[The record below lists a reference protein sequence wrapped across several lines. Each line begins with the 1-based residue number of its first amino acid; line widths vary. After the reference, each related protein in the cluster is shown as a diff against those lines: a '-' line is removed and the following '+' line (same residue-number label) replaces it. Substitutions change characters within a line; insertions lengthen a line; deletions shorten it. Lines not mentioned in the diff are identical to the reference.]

1 MASLTPKVLKG
12 RTYYYARECQRV
24 DGKPTIVK
32 TIYLGSLDHIVQSV
46 TQAQQPL
53 RPQTARLA
61 SFGDVAALFDQA
73 RKIGL
78 VELID
83 AQVPKRDQGLSVG
96 QYLLLAAI
104 NRAAHPSS
112 KAQLAHWYHHTILP
126 RLLPA
131 ATDQLSSQA
140 FWNHMDHVSE
150 AHISAIEQSL
160 SRQLIQ
166 QLGLSLRTLVYDGTN
181 FFTFINTRTPAQLP
195 ARGHNKQH
203 RGDLRQVSLGLLVS
217 TDFHVPLFH
226 RVYTGNLTDATT
238 FQTVSEELA
247 QRYSQLA
254 QGCEHITLIFDK
266 GNNSK
271 EAFHTLDD
279 SPFHF
284 IGSLVPSQHPDL
296 LRIPMDD
303 FRPLAGQRLASCLAY
318 RTTKKVFGQ
327 ERAIVITYN
336 ENLLEG
342 QLQGIQAS
350 LTKARHK
357 LDELQARLRRRQ
369 QGHLKLGCAPT
380 TDSVRKQ
387 VEQILSGQF
396 LKTLIHAEVAPGAIP
411 GLSYRTDTA
420 ALAHLMRTHLG
431 KTILFTDNADWTN
444 EEIVLGYR
452 AQDRIESAFRDMKNP
467 HFLGWSPMFHWTDS
481 KIRVH
486 AFYCVLAL
494 TLTSLLQRTLHQRGQ
509 DLSLSR
515 MMELLGGIHE
525 VLVIYPRR
533 PGEKR
538 PRTATCLSERDA
550 EQDEL
555 LRVLELRRYGPS
567 EGR

>member
-12 RTYYYARECQRV
+12 RTYYYARQCQRV
-24 DGKPTIVK
+24 HGQPKIVK
-32 TIYLGSLDHIVQSV
+32 TVYLGSLDHIIQAV

-53 RPQTARLA
+53 PPQTARLA
-61 SFGDVAALFDQA
+61 RSGDVAALYDQA
-73 RKIGL
+73 RQIGL

-83 AQVPKRDQGLSVG
+83 AQVPKRNQGLSVG

-104 NRAAHPSS
+104 NRAAQPAS
-112 KAQLAHWYHHTILP
+112 KAQLAHWYQGTILP

-131 ATDQLSSQA
+131 TADQLSSQG
-140 FWNHMDHVSE
+140 FWNHMDYVTQ
-150 AHISAIEQSL
+150 ADIAAIERAL
-160 SRQLIQ
+160 SQRLIQ
-166 QLGLSLRTLVYDGTN
+166 QLGLCLRTLVYDGTN

-247 QRYSQLA
+247 ARYRELA
-254 QGCEHITLIFDK
+254 QGCEYITLIFDK
-266 GNNSK
+266 GNNSSQ
-271 EAFHTLDD
+271 AFATLDN

-296 LRIPMDD
+296 LRIPLED
-303 FRPLAGQRLASCLAY
+303 FAPLAGSRLASCLAY
-318 RTTKKVFGQ
+318 RTTKRVFGR
-327 ERAIVITYN
+327 ERTIVITYN

-342 QLQGIQAS
+342 QLQGIEAS

-357 LDELQARLRRRQ
+357 LDQLQANLRRRREGRLR
-369 QGHLKLGCAPT
+369 QGRAPT
-380 TDSVRKQ
+380 ADSIRKQ
-387 VEQILSGQF
+387 VEQSLSGQF
-396 LKTLIHAEVAPGAIP
+396 LKNLVRFEVTPGPIP
-411 GLSYRTDTA
+411 TLSYRTDTA
-420 ALAHLMRTHLG
+420 ALARLMRTHLG
-431 KTILFTDNADWTN
+431 KTILFTDNADWTT
-444 EEIVLGYR
+444 EDIVLGYR

-494 TLTSLLQRTLHQRGQ
+494 ALTSLLQRRLHQQGL

-515 MMELLGGIHE
+515 MLELLGGVAE
-525 VLVIYPRR
+525 VLVIYPPR
-533 PGEKR
+533 PGERR
-538 PRTATCLSERDA
+538 PRTATCLSERDP
-550 EQDEL
+550 EQERL
-555 LRVLELRRYGPS
+555 LQVLDLAQYQPKEHR
-567 EGR
+567 

>member
-1 MASLTPKVLKG
+1 MASLTPKIVNG

-24 DGKPTIVK
+24 DGKPKIVK
-32 TIYLGSLDHIVQSV
+32 TVYLGSLDHILQTL
-46 TQAQQPL
+46 TQAQRSLQ
-53 RPQTARLA
+53 PQTARLA
-61 SFGDVAALFDQA
+61 SFGDAAALFDQA

-83 AQVPKRDQGLSVG
+83 AHVPKRDQGLSVG

-112 KAQLAHWYHHTILP
+112 KAQLAHWYHHTVLP

-131 ATDQLSSQA
+131 TADQLSSQA
-140 FWNHMDHVSE
+140 FWNHMDQVNE
-150 AHISAIEQSL
+150 ADIQAIEQAL
-160 SRQLIQ
+160 SQRLIQ

-181 FFTFINTRTPAQLP
+181 FFTFINTRTPAKLP

-203 RGDLRQVSLGLLVS
+203 RGDLRQVSLGMLVS

-226 RVYTGNLTDATT
+226 HVYTGNLTDATA

-247 QRYSQLA
+247 RRYRQLA

-271 EAFHTLDD
+271 EAFGTLDG

-296 LRIPMDD
+296 LRLPLAD
-303 FRPLAGQRLASCLAY
+303 FRALASQRLASCLAY
-318 RTTKKVFGQ
+318 RTTKQVFGL
-327 ERAIVITYN
+327 ERTMVITYN

-350 LTKARHK
+350 LTKARRK
-357 LDELQARLRRRQ
+357 REELQANLRRRRE
-369 QGHLKLGCAPT
+369 GRLKLGRTPT
-380 TDSVRKQ
+380 AESIRKQ

-396 LKTLIHAEVAPGAIP
+396 LKTLIHCEVAQGKIP
-411 GLSYRTDTA
+411 ALSYRTDTA
-420 ALAHLMRTHLG
+420 ALARLMRTHLG

-452 AQDRIESAFRDMKNP
+452 AQHHIERAFRDMKNP

-494 TLTSLLQRTLHQRGQ
+494 TLTSLLQRTLHQQGL
-509 DLSLSR
+509 DLGLRR
-515 MMELLGGIHE
+515 MMELLGGIEE
-525 VLVIYPRR
+525 VLLIYPRQQ
-533 PGEKR
+533 GQKH

-550 EQDEL
+550 EQDQL
-555 LRVLELRRYGPS
+555 FQVLELERYQPV
-567 EGR
+567 

>member
-1 MASLTPKVLKG
+1 MASLTAKVLKG
-12 RTYYYARECQRV
+12 HTYYYARECQRV
-24 DGKPTIVK
+24 DGKPKIVK
-32 TIYLGSLDHIVQSV
+32 TVYLGSLDHIVQSV
-46 TQAQQPL
+46 TQPQPL
-53 RPQTARLA
+53 RPQTARLTT
-61 SFGDVAALFDQA
+61 FGDVAALFDQA
-73 RKIGL
+73 QQIGL

-83 AQVPKRDQGLSVG
+83 AQAPKRDQGLSVG

-104 NRAAHPSS
+104 NRAAHPAS
-112 KAQLAHWYHHTILP
+112 KAQLAHWYHRTILP

-131 ATDQLSSQA
+131 TTEQLSSQA
-140 FWNHMDHVSE
+140 FWNHMEYVSQ
-150 AHISAIEQSL
+150 ADIAAIEQAL
-160 SRQLIQ
+160 SERLIGQ
-166 QLGLSLRTLVYDGTN
+166 FHLGLRTLVYDGTN

-217 TDFHVPLFH
+217 TDFHIPLFH
-226 RVYTGNLTDATT
+226 HVYTGNLTDATA

-247 QRYSQLA
+247 ARYRQLA

-266 GNNSK
+266 GNNST
-271 EAFHTLDD
+271 EAFETLDN

-284 IGSLVPSQHPDL
+284 VGSLVPSQHPDL
-296 LRIPMDD
+296 LRIPLED
-303 FRPLAGQRLASCLAY
+303 FRPLAGARLASCLAY
-318 RTTKKVFGQ
+318 RTTKEVFGQ
-327 ERAIVITYN
+327 ERTILITYN

-342 QLQGIQAS
+342 QLQGIEAS

-357 LDELQARLRRRQ
+357 LDTLQANLRARREGRLR
-369 QGHLKLGCAPT
+369 QGRAPT
-380 TDSVRKQ
+380 AESIRKQ
-387 VEQILSGQF
+387 VEQSLSGPF
-396 LKTLIHAEVAPGAIP
+396 LRNLIRFEVAPGKIRT
-411 GLSYRTDTA
+411 LSYRTDTA
-420 ALAHLMRTHLG
+420 ALARLMRTHLG

-494 TLTSLLQRTLHQRGQ
+494 TLTSLLQRRLHQHKL

-515 MMELLGGIHE
+515 MMELLGGVQE
-525 VLVIYPRR
+525 VLLIYP
-533 PGEKR
+533 PQPDESR
-538 PRTATCLSERDA
+538 PRTATCLSERDPVQ
-550 EQDEL
+550 EQL
-555 LRVLELRRYGPS
+555 LQALELTRYQPKDA
-567 EGR
+567 R

>member
-1 MASLTPKVLKG
+1 MASLTPKIVNG

-24 DGKPTIVK
+24 DGKPKIVK
-32 TIYLGSLDHIVQSV
+32 TVYLGSLDHILQTL
-46 TQAQQPL
+46 TQAQRPRQ
-53 RPQTARLA
+53 PQTARLA
-61 SFGDVAALFDQA
+61 SFGDAAALFDQA

-83 AQVPKRDQGLSVG
+83 AHVPKRDQGLSVG

-112 KAQLAHWYHHTILP
+112 KAQLAHWYHHTVLP

-131 ATDQLSSQA
+131 TADQLSSQA
-140 FWNHMDHVSE
+140 FWNHMDQVNE
-150 AHISAIEQSL
+150 ADIQAIEQAL
-160 SRQLIQ
+160 SQRLIQ

-181 FFTFINTRTPAQLP
+181 FFTFINTRTPAKLP

-203 RGDLRQVSLGLLVS
+203 RGDLRQVSLGMLVS

-226 RVYTGNLTDATT
+226 HVYTGNLTDATA

-247 QRYSQLA
+247 RRYRQLA
-254 QGCEHITLIFDK
+254 QGCDHITLIFDK

-271 EAFHTLDD
+271 EAFGTLDG

-296 LRIPMDD
+296 LRLPLAD
-303 FRPLAGQRLASCLAY
+303 FRALASQRLASCLAY
-318 RTTKKVFGQ
+318 RTTKKVFGL
-327 ERAIVITYN
+327 ERTIVITYN

-350 LTKARHK
+350 LTKARRK
-357 LDELQARLRRRQ
+357 LEELQANLRRRRA
-369 QGHLKLGCAPT
+369 GRLKLGRAPT
-380 TDSVRKQ
+380 AESIRKQ

-396 LKTLIHAEVAPGAIP
+396 LKTLIHCEVAPGKIP
-411 GLSYRTDTA
+411 ALSYRTDTA
-420 ALAHLMRTHLG
+420 ALARLMRTHLG

-452 AQDRIESAFRDMKNP
+452 AQHHIESAFRDMKNP

-494 TLTSLLQRTLHQRGQ
+494 TLTSLLQRTLHQQGL

-515 MMELLGGIHE
+515 MMELLGGIEE
-525 VLVIYPRR
+525 VLLIYPRQQ
-533 PGEKR
+533 GQKH

-550 EQDEL
+550 EQDQL
-555 LRVLELRRYGPS
+555 FQVLELERYQPV
-567 EGR
+567 